1 MISSKLSTAEVLYA
15 QNCIHLIHEF
25 VQKHNILFTTYSGN
39 SIETAKRLKN
49 SQLYTLIIIIILVV
63 VVVVEAAATAVV
75 MVAVAVVAE
84 IEVVVVV
91 VIAVVVVVVVVLVM
105 AVVVVGGGRIV
116 KTTPFCSQNLNCTDI
131 IHIQKLRIPYYFT
144 WKLLLVTSTWF
155 M

>member
-1 MISSKLSTAEVLYA
+1 VISSKLSTAEVLYA

-63 VVVVEAAATAVV
+63 VVVEAAATAVV

-116 KTTPFCSQNLNCTDI
+116 KTTPFCSQNLKCTDI